1 LTNDPNSAGLFTPG
15 ASTIDTPPIGDVE
28 RQAVASLRGY
38 AYQVAAAS
46 LAWLDVDENGRI
58 YLEVAEDY
66 ATVAQQSL
74 DATQVKDTAGS
85 GSVTLNTEAVRDA
98 VDAFVRLTANN
109 KDRRVQLRY
118 LTTAPIGTELKTSDR
133 PGGVA
138 GLIYWRQA
146 AASADV
152 GPLRALLASDKFSAD
167 VQAFVNTRDDETLR
181 RDLLQRIHWDC
192 GQADLAGITQEIEER
207 LVVLG
212 RERFNLPAAEARRL
226 TNVLIYH
233 ALRKSVLKQASE
245 RVLTRA
251 ELYGA
256 IDAATRVSVTRQAAG
271 SMLDLGAIATVLAA
285 GQSLDTA
292 FSAADTRWLIP
303 GADLPTPRG
312 IIAREVLASQI
323 EQALAKYG
331 CIILVGGSGHGK
343 SLVAREVSGK
353 KPAGFVTVDL
363 RSADAQETTQ
373 RLGLTLGRIGALTF
387 DCLILDDFNQI
398 EDGQA
403 RTAFVRCVQA
413 LQRRDRSAI
422 VTAYRRPSQKMLT
435 ELGLDAEA
443 VIEIPYLTEDEAKE
457 IVQASGGDPDLWGR
471 IAFAAGA
478 QGHPQL
484 VHAFVMG
491 IAARGWPRSELR
503 EIVIRGFS
511 SDDTDAERDAARRS
525 MVAALPEEARNLLY
539 RLSLVIGRFDR
550 PLALKIAEAPPPL
563 RRGGELLDSLI
574 GPWLE
579 VVGKDTFRVS
589 PLAVNAGQGML
600 TAEAQQAIHAVI
612 AVQMLVK
619 RRITASDANGI
630 LFHALL
636 GKEVHS
642 LFRLAYS
649 VLTAEPKAAE
659 LLREQFF
666 MLPMLRTDEPIF
678 ADNRTVSVMLRLAQF
693 RLVASN
699 EEPKNTTAC
708 VDALLRE
715 ASEEPNGA
723 LRDMFESVALASILN
738 TIGIASLVLNWVEL
752 LRRYRAL
759 VESNPILKGLQK
771 RTEKASQELGRTF
784 YGMIFSIGIG
794 YLQSVKRLEEIF
806 ADLDRLNDAERS
818 LWLEAFGTNPAEY
831 SMLINPAWAAEAR
844 RNELNAEDAAERYKR
859 MALLAQKWKF
869 RALAIECLVARAVL
883 FDEYIN
889 DESAALEALDEAVA
903 ALGNDVV
910 IARARARIFWRNN
923 KHHESV
929 RILREI
935 ADVVGRGSPVERAF
949 AMREAAISAAKIN
962 DWPQAE
968 EWFGE
973 AEKAA
978 STAETNDM
986 QTMAVG
992 LEADRAVALLEIGKV
1007 EAALQAMASCLTR
1020 LAKIDPE
1027 GLRAA
1032 YCHRVVRH
1040 TVLWMESK
1048 IDKEVRLIDGKP
1060 IEILPGTCSN
1070 PEPPAS
1076 IKDLP
1081 LGPLD
1086 LAWYMLA
1093 EAEISSERDVG
1104 IVKSLRSKLKDGP
1117 ILVMEVALRHRWM
1130 TTDVLKSDSAGFAR
1144 HLLDYLAGTEYLRG
1158 QDPASRGAFSA
1169 LAPPRGEV
1177 PPLSGTDLSKPVVVG
1192 VAEDAVLAFGVA
1204 AALRGV
1210 ADPAVELQKN
1220 FTEVVG
1226 ENYPGKPIVDKWC
1239 GVDVPLAPLDK
1250 TVTEAIALMRSGT
1263 HLEPRKLW
1271 EVGLRLFEKARQSN
1285 FRKTLVPLLVNWL
1298 TEEWKRIVANE
1309 TFRLTRPLQTV
1320 PAIEASLAGSKQG
1333 DKRWNAQIALA
1344 TKENRCA
1351 DISERGM
1358 HHQHGRSHPIRAV
1371 LSSRIAAKSGWRK
1384 AKRKSLALQL
1394 PPRAYRKAQ
1403 SCA

>member
-1 LTNDPNSAGLFTPG
+1 LTNDPNSAGPFTAG
-15 ASTIDTPPIGDVE
+15 ASAIDTPPIGDVE

-38 AYQVAAAS
+38 AYQVVAAA
-46 LAWLDVDENGRI
+46 LTWLDVDEDGRI

-74 DATQVKDTAGS
+74 DATQVKDTVGA

-98 VDAFVRLTANN
+98 VDSFVRLTANN

-152 GPLRALLASDKFSAD
+152 GPLRALLTSDKFSAD
-167 VQAFVNTRDDETLR
+167 VQAFVNARDNETLR

-192 GQADLAGITQEIEER
+192 GQVDLAGITQEIEER

-212 RERFNLPAAEARRL
+212 RDRFNLPAAEARRL
-226 TNVLIYH
+226 ANVLIYH
-233 ALRKSVLKQASE
+233 VLKKSVLKQAFE

-251 ELYGA
+251 ELYA
-256 IDAATRVSVTRQAAG
+256 VIDAATRVSVTRQAAG
-271 SMLDLGAIATVLAA
+271 SILDLGAAIASALAG
-285 GQSLDTA
+285 GQSLDAA
-292 FSAADTRWLIP
+292 FSAVDTRWLIP
-303 GADLPTPRG
+303 SADLTTPRG
-312 IIAREVLASQI
+312 VIVRQILASQI

-331 CIILVGGSGHGK
+331 RVILVGGSGLGK

-353 KPAGFVTVDL
+353 KSAGFVTVDL
-363 RSADAQETTQ
+363 RDADARETTQ

-387 DCLILDDFNQI
+387 DCLIFDDFNQI
-398 EDGQA
+398 EIGQA

-422 VTAYRRPSQKMLT
+422 VTAYRRPSQKTLT

-457 IVQASGGDPDLWGR
+457 IVRALGGDPDLWGR

-491 IAARGWPRSELR
+491 MAARGWPRSELR

-525 MVAALPEEARNLLY
+525 MVAALPEEARNFLY

-550 PLALKIAEAPPPL
+550 PLALKIADARPPIQ
-563 RRGGELLDSLI
+563 RAGEQLDSLI
-574 GPWLE
+574 GSWLE
-579 VVGKDTFRVS
+579 VVGKNTFRVS
-589 PLAVNAGQGML
+589 PLAANAGQGML
-600 TAEAQQAIHAVI
+600 TAEAQQAIHATI
-612 AVQMLVK
+612 AIQMLVK
-619 RRITASDANGI
+619 RRIDATDANGI
-630 LFHALL
+630 LMHALL

-642 LFRLAYS
+642 LFQLAYS
-649 VLTAEPKAAE
+649 VLTAEAKAAE

-666 MLPMLRTDEPIF
+666 MLPLVRTDQPIF
-678 ADNRTVSVMLRLAQF
+678 ADNRPVSVMLRLAQF
-693 RLVASN
+693 KLVASK
-699 EEPKNTTAC
+699 EEPKDTAAC

-715 ASEEPNGA
+715 AGEEPNRV
-723 LRDMFESVALASILN
+723 LRSMLESVALASILN
-738 TIGIASLVLNWVEL
+738 TIGIASLVPNWVEL
-752 LRRYRAL
+752 LRHFRAL
-759 VESNPILKGLQK
+759 VEANPVLKDLQK
-771 RTEKASQELGRTF
+771 GTEKASQELGRTF

-794 YLQSVKRLEEIF
+794 YLQSVKRLEQIF
-806 ADLDRLNDAERS
+806 GDLDGLSDAERA
-818 LWLEAFGTNPAEY
+818 LWLEAFESHPADL
-831 SMLINPAWAAEAR
+831 SILVNPAWVAEAR
-844 RNELNAEDAAERYKR
+844 RNELNAADAAERYKR
-859 MALLAQKWKF
+859 MALLARKWRF
-869 RALAIECLVARAVL
+869 RALAIQCHVARAVM
-883 FDEYIN
+883 FDEYMN
-889 DESAALEALDEAVA
+889 DESAALAALDEAVA
-903 ALGNDVV
+903 ALGDDVV

-923 KHHESV
+923 KHQESV
-929 RILREI
+929 KILREI
-935 ADVVGRGSPVERAF
+935 ADVVGRDSPVERAF

-968 EWFGE
+968 AWFGE

-978 STAETNDM
+978 VTAETNDM

-992 LEADRAVALLEIGKV
+992 LEADRAVALLEIGKL

-1027 GLRAA
+1027 ESLRAA

-1048 IDKEVRLIDGKP
+1048 IDKEERLIDGKP
-1060 IEILPGTCSN
+1060 IEVLPGICSN

-1076 IKDLP
+1076 IKELP

-1117 ILVMEVALRHRWM
+1117 ILFTEVMLRNRWITM
-1130 TTDVLKSDSAGFAR
+1130 DVINSDSAGFAR
-1144 HLLDYLAGTEYLRG
+1144 HLLDYLAGMEYLRG
-1158 QDPASRGAFSA
+1158 QDQASREAFSV

-1177 PPLSGTDLSKPVVVG
+1177 PPLSGTDLSNPVIVG
-1192 VAEDAVLAFGVA
+1192 VAEDAVVAFGMA
-1204 AALRGV
+1204 AALRGE

-1220 FTEVVG
+1220 FAEVIG

-1239 GVDVPLAPLDK
+1239 GVDVPLASLDK
-1250 TVTEAIALMRSGT
+1250 SVTEAITLMRSDT

-1285 FRKTLVPLLVNWL
+1285 FRKTLVPLLANWL
-1298 TEEWKRIVANE
+1298 AEQWKGIIANE
-1309 TFRLTRPLQTV
+1309 TFRLTRPMQTV
-1320 PAIEASLAGSKQG
+1320 PAIEANLAGSKKG
-1333 DKRWNAQIALA
+1333 EALIASLLLTGAEAVGSPLA
-1344 TKENRCA
+1344 AAYEKLLKE
-1351 DISERGM
+1351 ISVGER
-1358 HHQHGRSHPIRAV
+1358 
-1371 LSSRIAAKSGWRK
+1371 
-1384 AKRKSLALQL
+1384 
-1394 PPRAYRKAQ
+1394 
-1403 SCA
+1403 